1 MWAFWWELGFLPAK
15 ICCNTFWVSDN
26 YAEYLPIRYELLCSL
41 RDERRFHGIGAFA
54 LIFNTAFSLYYATAR
69 RFAGD
74 DVRKMHRYIIG
85 IVILGYICSF
95 GGFTKLVSWMYPLL
109 GYMGFLVLAVLSIA
123 WIQERDNIIRE
134 KFLRRKMIRL
144 LFRKYDDDYEFTRQ
158 NKQTFQKLGEMSAA
172 DTEGLKKD
180 IKAYVED
187 VVENHDDLQTYA
199 KKNLSMEGSPLKKEK
214 KE

>member
-1 MWAFWWELGFLPAK
+1 
-15 ICCNTFWVSDN
+15 
-26 YAEYLPIRYELLCSL
+26 
-41 RDERRFHGIGAFA
+41 
-54 LIFNTAFSLYYATAR
+54 
-69 RFAGD
+69 
-74 DVRKMHRYIIG
+74 
-85 IVILGYICSF
+85 
-95 GGFTKLVSWMYPLL
+95 
-109 GYMGFLVLAVLSIA
+109 
-123 WIQERDNIIRE
+123 
-134 KFLRRKMIRL
+134 MIRL

-187 VVENHDDLQTYA
+187 VVENHDDLQAYA

>member
-1 MWAFWWELGFLPAK
+1 
-15 ICCNTFWVSDN
+15 
-26 YAEYLPIRYELLCSL
+26 
-41 RDERRFHGIGAFA
+41 
-54 LIFNTAFSLYYATAR
+54 
-69 RFAGD
+69 
-74 DVRKMHRYIIG
+74 MHRYIIG

-187 VVENHDDLQTYA
+187 VVENHDDLQAYA